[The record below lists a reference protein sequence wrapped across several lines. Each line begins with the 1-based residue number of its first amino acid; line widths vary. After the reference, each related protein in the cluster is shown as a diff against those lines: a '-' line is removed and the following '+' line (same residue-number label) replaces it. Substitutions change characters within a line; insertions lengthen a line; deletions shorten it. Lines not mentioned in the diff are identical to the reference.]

1 MKKKIIRPAAAILV
15 LILAL
20 SFVFSGCS
28 GKKEGEDGTTEMPSD
43 AVEAIQTL
51 KLPYSKADKLNP
63 FTATSML
70 NQQLMTLIY
79 DGLFALDKNYNPKP
93 LLASNYSRSGRTLT
107 VSLASA
113 KFSDG
118 SSVSPSDVVASF
130 ESAKKSP
137 AYKTRLANFSSAKV
151 SGNSVVFSLGD
162 DDPYAV
168 NCLTFAVTKRG
179 STDDGAAGRGR
190 YTYKSENGVGYL
202 KASNA
207 RGDFS
212 PKKTSITLYDVKD
225 LSMLKYTLAI
235 GNISF
240 AFDDLRS
247 GAYTRYSASVAD
259 IQMNNLVYLTFNKSS
274 SALSSEKVR
283 QAIALAVDRAKLAD
297 ESFQGHAKAAYT
309 PFNPDWSAVAD
320 KDYTVKTD
328 LEAAGKLLDEAGYT
342 SKNDATRADANKKQ
356 LALRIVVN
364 KDNGFKAAAA
374 QSIKEMLEKLKISV
388 TVSELGE
395 KDYRAAVASG
405 KFDMYI
411 GEVKLTD
418 NMSLSPLLKSGGSV
432 AYGINTSGA
441 ASTAYSAFLSGS
453 SDLNTFIEAFNA
465 DMPFVPL
472 CYRSGIAIYTRTLKY
487 GNKNHINDIYADI
500 DSWDFH

>member
-1 MKKKIIRPAAAILV
+1 MKKKIIRAAAAILV
-15 LILAL
+15 LTVAL
-20 SFVFSGCS
+20 SFAFSGCS
-28 GKKEGEDGTTEMPSD
+28 NKKDGGDETTTMPPE
-43 AVEAIQTL
+43 AVEAVQTL
-51 KLPYSKADKLNP
+51 KLPYSKGDKLNP

-70 NQQLMTLIY
+70 NQQLMPLIY
-79 DGLFALDKNYNPKP
+79 DGLFALDKNYNPQP

-118 SSVSPSDVVASF
+118 SGVSASDVVASF

-137 AYKTRLANFSSAKV
+137 AYKTQLANFSSAKV
-151 SGNSVVFSLGD
+151 SGNSVVCYQSFQ
-162 DDPYAV
+162 
-168 NCLTFAVTKRG
+168 NFTFAVTKGG
-179 STDDGAAGRGR
+179 STEDGAAGRGR
-190 YTYKSENGVGYL
+190 YTYSSENGVGYL
-202 KASNA
+202 KASSA
-207 RGDFS
+207 RGNFS

-240 AFDDLRS
+240 AFDDLRGGS
-247 GAYTRYSASVAD
+247 YTRYSSSVAD
-259 IQMNNLVYLTFNKSS
+259 ILMNNLVYLAFNKSS

-283 QAIALAVDRAKLAD
+283 QAVALAIDRAKLAD

-309 PFNPDWSAVAD
+309 PFNPDWNVISG

-342 SKNDATRADANKKQ
+342 SKNDAVRADANKKQ
-356 LALRIVVN
+356 LSLKIVVN
-364 KDNGFKAAAA
+364 KDNGFKSAAA

-388 TVSELGE
+388 TVSALSE
-395 KDYRAAVASG
+395 KDYRSAVASG
-405 KFDMYI
+405 KYDMYI
-411 GEVKLTD
+411 GEVKLTE
-418 NMSLSPLLKSGGSV
+418 NMSLSPLLKSGGV

-441 ASTAYSAFLSGS
+441 ASTAYSAFLAGS
-453 SDLNTFIEAFNA
+453 SDVNTFIDAFNA

-472 CYRSGIAIYTRTLKY
+472 CYRSGLAIYTRTLKY
-487 GNKNHINDIYADI
+487 GNANHINDVYADI